1 MKPRRPSTQEQEEE
15 VQASREG
22 RWLGVG
28 WGLEMLGFGGESA
41 QGTNGRGEEKRFA
54 VFDRL

>member
-1 MKPRRPSTQEQEEE
+1 MLL
-15 VQASREG
+15 

-28 WGLEMLGFGGESA
+28 WGLEMLGIGGESA
-41 QGTNGRGEEKRFA
+41 QGTDGRGEEKRFA